1 MKKANDIYS
10 ISTKL
15 IKIGASKLKLHI
27 AFIFNQCIIHGVF
40 SDKLKKAMAYPI
52 HKGNSKHQCS
62 NYRPIFIL
70 PILSKIFEKLMYSRL
85 IKFIDKHKI
94 LHKKQFDFQK
104 GKSTQHAIV
113 DLYSNIIKAIEVYE
127 KQAAYSWTFQ
137 KPLIL

>member
-1 MKKANDIYS
+1 MKKATDIYG

-15 IKIGASKLKLHI
+15 IKTGASKLKLQI

-40 SDKLKKAMAYPI
+40 SDKLKKATAYPI

-70 PILSKIFEKLMYSRL
+70 PIFSKIFEKLMYSRL

-104 GKSTQHAIV
+104 GKLHSM
-113 DLYSNIIKAIEVYE
+113 
-127 KQAAYSWTFQ
+127 
-137 KPLIL
+137 PL

>member
-1 MKKANDIYS
+1 MKKATDIYG

-15 IKIGASKLKLHI
+15 IKTGASRLKLHI
-27 AFIFNQCIIHGVF
+27 AFTFNQCIIHGVF
-40 SDKLKKAMAYPI
+40 SDKLKKAIGYPI

-104 GKSTQHAIV
+104 GKLHSM
-113 DLYSNIIKAIEVYE
+113 
-127 KQAAYSWTFQ
+127 
-137 KPLIL
+137 PL